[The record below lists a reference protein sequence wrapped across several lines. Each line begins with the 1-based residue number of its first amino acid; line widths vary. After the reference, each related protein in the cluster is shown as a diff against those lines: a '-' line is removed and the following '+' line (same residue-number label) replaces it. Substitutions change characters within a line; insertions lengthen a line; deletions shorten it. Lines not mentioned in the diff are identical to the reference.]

1 MKAQDIVKAI
11 AVLRPGAQYS
21 FIEDDYS
28 TIEWASLEGTAPTL
42 AEIESTIANIKVDEE
57 YQAQADA
64 TAKAALLARL
74 GITEQEAKL
83 LLS

>member
-1 MKAQDIVKAI
+1 MKAQEIVKAI
-11 AVLRPGAQYS
+11 EVLRPGAQYS

-42 AEIESTIANIKVDEE
+42 KQIQDTIAANKVAEAN
-57 YQAQADA
+57 QAQADA